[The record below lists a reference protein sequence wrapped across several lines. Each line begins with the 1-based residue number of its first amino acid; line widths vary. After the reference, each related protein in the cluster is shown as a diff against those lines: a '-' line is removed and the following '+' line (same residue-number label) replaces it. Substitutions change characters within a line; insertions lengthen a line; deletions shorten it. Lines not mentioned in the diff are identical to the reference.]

1 MGAENPIRRTKT
13 AAEMAARL
21 GVSVR
26 TIRNVVAEPR
36 DDYLARA
43 ATNRKNAVE
52 LRNQGLKYRE
62 IAEEMGCSIGTVSKL
77 LYDARKYASTNQGQ
91 ASA

>member
-13 AAEMAARL
+13 ATEMAARL

-43 ATNRKNAVE
+43 ATNRKKAVE
-52 LRNQGLKYRE
+52 LREQGLKYRE
-62 IAEEMGCSIGTVSKL
+62 IAEEMGCSIGTVGKL
-77 LYDARKYASTNQGQ
+77 LHDARKYASSDQGQ

>member
-43 ATNRKNAVE
+43 ATNRKNAVG

-77 LYDARKYASTNQGQ
+77 LHDARKYASPGQEQ